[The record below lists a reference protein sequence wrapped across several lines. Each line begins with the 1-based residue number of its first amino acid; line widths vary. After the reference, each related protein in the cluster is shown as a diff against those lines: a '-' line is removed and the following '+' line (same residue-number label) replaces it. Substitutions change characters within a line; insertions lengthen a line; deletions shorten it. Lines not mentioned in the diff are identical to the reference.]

1 VNTTASTILVVEDDQ
16 HDAFFIKRA
25 LQKTRPDLSLQFVN
39 DGEQAL
45 NYLHGHS
52 KYADRATYPLPALIF
67 LDLKLP
73 YFSGFQI
80 LEHIRSNPALAAVPV
95 FVLTSSPEDRDRRRA
110 LELGARAYLIK
121 PPTPQMLLEVLDP
134 MSAASPKANRPS
146 CSLVES
152 TPPPSNRTQRSN
164 PLRR

>member
-1 VNTTASTILVVEDDQ
+1 MNTTASTVLVVEDDQ

-25 LQKTRPDLSLQFVN
+25 LQKTRPDLSLQFVL

-45 NYLHGHS
+45 NYLDGHS
-52 KYADRATYPLPALIF
+52 KYADRATYPPPSLIF

-80 LEHIRSNPALAAVPV
+80 LEHIRSNPALAAIPV
-95 FVLTSSPEDRDRRRA
+95 FVLTSSPEERDRRHA
-110 LELGARAYLIK
+110 LELGARAYLVK

-134 MSAASPKANRPS
+134 MPAASPKANRPDS
-146 CSLVES
+146 SLVES
-152 TPPPSNRTQRSN
+152 TQPALNRTQRPN